1 MHHQLGCKPV
11 GLWHALTGFLHVPLN
26 RAQLVSTATKYDQ
39 VVLET
44 TSHLLKTQTLNF
56 KKVFDNWK
64 LHMSLEPTVAPMQHT
79 DSQLP
84 MGNHE
89 TVGIRPNT
97 FQWMLYGVL
106 YIEERLE
113 ETKKESP

>member
-1 MHHQLGCKPV
+1 
-11 GLWHALTGFLHVPLN
+11 
-26 RAQLVSTATKYDQ
+26 
-39 VVLET
+39 
-44 TSHLLKTQTLNF
+44 
-56 KKVFDNWK
+56 
-64 LHMSLEPTVAPMQHT
+64 MQHT

-89 TVGIRPNT
+89 TVGSSNN